1 MKLVLVGQTRCIPC
15 TVMKNQI
22 LDRIEE
28 LEALG
33 ASFEYIDLNSLDNKE
48 TFIHKHKLTA
58 TPTTWVEVDGFITEG
73 YSGYV
78 SVEDLFQLVEE
89 CK

>member
-1 MKLVLVGQTRCIPC
+1 MPC

-33 ASFEYIDLNSLDNKE
+33 ASFEYINLNELEDKD
-48 TFIHKHKLTA
+48 TFIQKYKLTA

-78 SVEDLFQLVEE
+78 DIDSLFQLVEE